1 MHNPLG
7 ASLASL
13 VVKWTVLGDP
23 VPKGRPRVFRRGNF
37 VQAVTP
43 QRTRDYEARI
53 HASAR
58 SETMQGLP
66 LEGPV
71 WAELHFYTATRRRA
85 DLDNLVKST
94 LDGMNGVAFLDDHQV
109 SQIFATRRYDKQN
122 PRVEI
127 ALYKGE

>member
-1 MHNPLG
+1 M
-7 ASLASL
+7 
-13 VVKWTVLGDP
+13 
-23 VPKGRPRVFRRGNF
+23 
-37 VQAVTP
+37 
-43 QRTRDYEARI
+43 
-53 HASAR
+53 
-58 SETMQGLP
+58 
-66 LEGPV
+66 